1 MRKQVYMQKTVR
13 YSEAFKM
20 QVLRELEE
28 GRFATPVGSRPGV
41 WDPFPW
47 GTITGV
53 GHRSMGK
60 EHLMG
65 KVIRVETAKEINE
78 VKELRKR
85 VRELEK
91 ALADAHLEHRFDEE
105 YLKIACRTAGI
116 ADVEDFKKKNA
127 GSGERGGGSRGA
139 GRRERDC
146 AVVSARGDEPAELL
160 CGATVAAT
168 AAGR

>member
-28 GRFATPVGSRPGV
+28 GRFATRSAAAQAYGIRG
-41 WDPFPW
+41 W
-47 GTITGV
+47 GTIGCWAQKYGK
-53 GHRSMGK
+53 GHF
-60 EHLMG
+60 MG

-127 GSGERGGGSRGA
+127 GKR
-139 GRRERDC
+139 
-146 AVVSARGDEPAELL
+146 
-160 CGATVAAT
+160 
-168 AAGR
+168 